1 MVPKR
6 GPSLIVSDSIVQS
19 NFFRDDQIIQH
30 SYVLTHTHTRKFYVL
45 MDDKGRTSSK
55 FLSIKITTF
64 FYNNKKWILEEKSVE
79 KLIL

>member
-30 SYVLTHTHTRKFYVL
+30 SYVLTHTLK
-45 MDDKGRTSSK
+45 
-55 FLSIKITTF
+55 KILCF
-64 FYNNKKWILEEKSVE
+64 DG
-79 KLIL
+79 